1 MPVTGIRRGWLLA
14 FGLAA
19 AGLLQGP
26 AMGQDAPSVVKIVQS
41 EGRWQLLR
49 NGKPYFI
56 KGVNGSG
63 RLDLLVQSG
72 GNSIRAG
79 GQALD
84 RAQQLGL
91 TVLAGLRM
99 GNPRQGFDY
108 NNAELVAAQL
118 ESARQTVLRYKDHPA
133 LLMWALGNEMEVFA
147 TPQQRALVYKA
158 VNEMAVAIKRIDP
171 NHPVITVV
179 GDNFRWMLREVN
191 DLCPAL
197 DAVGLNAYVDMLTLP
212 ADVKRQGWTRPYVVT
227 EFGPHGH
234 WQVSKTAWDVPIEE
248 TSSEKAEFYIKAY
261 RRAVA
266 GQPQCLGSYAF
277 LWGSKQEKTHTWYG
291 MFLPDGSP
299 TGAIDAMTYLW
310 SGRWP
315 ANRSPVIGPGKI
327 KLMYQDVEEV
337 DLPDIPAG
345 TRLLCEVDASDPE
358 GGPLT
363 IKWDLRKDVA
373 DNPSAGG
380 DREEASPPIEGAVV
394 SSEGKRATIA
404 PPLAPGH
411 YRIFVYVYDSQ
422 GAAATANL
430 PIRVRN

>member
-133 LLMWALGNEMEVFA
+133 LLMWALGNEM
-147 TPQQRALVYKA
+147 
-158 VNEMAVAIKRIDP
+158 
-171 NHPVITVV
+171 
-179 GDNFRWMLREVN
+179 
-191 DLCPAL
+191 
-197 DAVGLNAYVDMLTLP
+197 
-212 ADVKRQGWTRPYVVT
+212 
-227 EFGPHGH
+227 
-234 WQVSKTAWDVPIEE
+234 
-248 TSSEKAEFYIKAY
+248 
-261 RRAVA
+261 
-266 GQPQCLGSYAF
+266 
-277 LWGSKQEKTHTWYG
+277 
-291 MFLPDGSP
+291 
-299 TGAIDAMTYLW
+299 
-310 SGRWP
+310 
-315 ANRSPVIGPGKI
+315 
-327 KLMYQDVEEV
+327 
-337 DLPDIPAG
+337 
-345 TRLLCEVDASDPE
+345 
-358 GGPLT
+358 
-363 IKWDLRKDVA
+363 
-373 DNPSAGG
+373 
-380 DREEASPPIEGAVV
+380 
-394 SSEGKRATIA
+394 
-404 PPLAPGH
+404 
-411 YRIFVYVYDSQ
+411 
-422 GAAATANL
+422 
-430 PIRVRN
+430 